1 VANAAEL
8 REEVMKQ
15 KFEASFGGRAR
26 SGEGE
31 KKTGSAEGGG
41 HAAGGGAVEALPG
54 GLPGRPDGAHGHRAP
69 GVGAQAR
76 APGGARVGDGAMCV
90 FVCVCVR
97 ARVCVCV
104 RVQLSV
110 CMQSTS
116 GPFRKSPHKQLQS
129 LQHAAHA
136 ACRSMWFLPRAMH

>member
-1 VANAAEL
+1 MGEEGAEAAQTEMHFELFPTRTLSLCLVEGVANAAEL

-90 FVCVCVR
+90 FVCVCVC
-97 ARVCVCV
+97 ARVCACACVCN
-104 RVQLSV
+104 
-110 CMQSTS
+110 
-116 GPFRKSPHKQLQS
+116 
-129 LQHAAHA
+129 
-136 ACRSMWFLPRAMH
+136 